1 MSKLKGLKRGRLGI
15 LLICFG
21 LMIALFVTAHTV
33 SATSPSITY
42 QRLTASIEY
51 FGGLEGYIAA
61 VKEKEARGEALTYPD
76 AAALA
81 KKLYPKQFAGTAPAP
96 APKPSAKGTGTVYV
110 AGMGGHLAK
119 VKVKINSADPDNP
132 IQVLELDRTVIGPPS
147 TNATHDARIDHKTG
161 ILYSSPYVKD
171 TDGKAHMAAV
181 DMKTNEVIKR
191 SVVPI
196 SNRMTA
202 GPIFC
207 GSGQSAK
214 YFMPVFMGYEGYIS
228 LIDKN
233 TLEQKAM
240 VHFDNPEFSKDY
252 TWAHGINS
260 PDMKEFFVIVSAAAP
275 GKAGTGIARG
285 ATDLVGYVLDM
296 ADLEQGKVTVK
307 RKANIPAGSG
317 SVAFRP
323 SYTLD
328 GKKIL
333 VSARDRVF
341 VLDASTLQVLKETMI
356 PTAKGVV
363 VECHDIIP
371 TDDGKHAL
379 LALRYPAKVEGG
391 KATSLDGVIQLYNIE
406 TGKILGWGTSVC
418 AACHREMGL
427 DKNSV
432 LCGMD
437 AVWGN

>member
-21 LMIALFVTAHTV
+21 LMIALLVTAHTV
-33 SATSPSITY
+33 SATGPSITY

-81 KKLYPKQFAGTAPAP
+81 KKLYPKQFAGTAPVP

-119 VKVKINSADPDNP
+119 VKVKINSANLDNP
-132 IQVLELDRTVIGPPS
+132 IDVVELDRTVLGPPS
-147 TNATHDARIDHKTG
+147 THATHDARIDHKTG
-161 ILYSSPYVKD
+161 ILYSAAYVKD
-171 TDGKAHMAAV
+171 ADGKIHIAAV
-181 DMKTNEVIKR
+181 DMKTNEVVKR
-191 SVVPI
+191 STVSVDARYK
-196 SNRMTA
+196 S
-202 GPIFC
+202 GPMYC
-207 GSGQSAK
+207 GSGHSAK
-214 YFMPVFMGYEGYIS
+214 YFMPVLMGYEGW
-228 LIDKN
+228 IDVLDKA
-233 TLEQKAM
+233 TLELKQR
-240 VHFDNPEFSKDY
+240 VFFDSPEISKNY

-285 ATDLVGYVLDM
+285 ATDLVGYVLDVN
-296 ADLEQGKVTVK
+296 DLEQGKLTVK
-307 RKANIPAGSG
+307 KKVTIPAGAA

-323 SYTLD
+323 TYTLD

-341 VLDASTLQVLKETMI
+341 VLDASTLEVLKETLI
-356 PTAKGVV
+356 PGDKGAI

-371 TDDGKHAL
+371 TDDGRHAL
-379 LALRYPAKVEGG
+379 LALRWPAKVEGG
-391 KATSLDGVIQLYNIE
+391 KVTSYDGVIQLYNIE
-406 TGKILGWGTSVC
+406 TGKIVGWGASVC
-418 AACHREMGL
+418 AACHRDAGINV
-427 DKNSV
+427 NSV